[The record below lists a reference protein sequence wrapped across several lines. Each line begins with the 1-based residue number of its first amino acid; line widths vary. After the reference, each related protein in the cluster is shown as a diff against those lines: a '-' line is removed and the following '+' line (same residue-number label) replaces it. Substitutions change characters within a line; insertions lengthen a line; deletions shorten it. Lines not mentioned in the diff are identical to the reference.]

1 MRLIEDQ
8 KKYIE
13 IIAKELNYQKL
24 YNFVASSSCG
34 AIDIFIGTV
43 RCHAEG
49 QSVKAIE
56 YHGYPEMAEKE
67 LASICENAMKKWP
80 VYRVAVQHRLGL
92 LQLKEAS
99 VMIMVSSAHRAE
111 TFAAC
116 KFIIEEIKVN
126 LPIWKKEI
134 FVDGKRQWKNTSFM
148 P

>member
-1 MRLIEDQ
+1 LIEDQ

-13 IIAKELNYQKL
+13 ITDKELNYQKL
-24 YNFVASSSCG
+24 YNFVKSSSCG

-43 RCHAEG
+43 RDHAEG

-67 LASICENAMKKWP
+67 LASICENTLKKWP

-92 LQLKEAS
+92 LQLTEAS
-99 VMIMVSSAHRAE
+99 VMILVSSAHRDE
-111 TFAAC
+111 TFAVC

-134 FVDGKRQWKNTSFM
+134 FVNGKRQWKNTTFLT
-148 P
+148 